1 MIRVAF
7 VRTSPLAGM
16 LPAWNGMDMVE
27 QLSGKVAAAVAA
39 LIAVA
44 ACPLSPL
51 AAADAAAPVLV
62 QTPGI
67 LCSLSANDVPRG
79 GGPTLA
85 CQLLD
90 NGPFPQAPFSETKPN
105 PKLNLA
111 VIRGGGQFQW
121 ELGSVAGGQPLV
133 LAPGQT
139 YKANG
144 WTVESDNL
152 RSTYTN
158 DVSGHGMWIGP
169 DFVHPN

>member
-1 MIRVAF
+1 MDG
-7 VRTSPLAGM
+7 T
-16 LPAWNGMDMVE
+16 DMVAR
-27 QLSGKVAAAVAA
+27 LSGKMAAAVAA
-39 LIAVA
+39 LIALA
-44 ACPLSPL
+44 ACPLAPRAS
-51 AAADAAAPVLV
+51 ADATAAPVLV

-67 LCSLSANDVPRG
+67 LCALSANDVARG

-111 VIRGGGQFQW
+111 VIRGGGQFTW
-121 ELGSVAGGQPLV
+121 ELGSVAGPQPLV

-139 YKANG
+139 YHANG
-144 WTVESDNL
+144 WTVESANL
-152 RSTYTN
+152 RSTYVN
-158 DVSGHGMWIGP
+158 DVSGHGLWIGP